1 MYTQDQLKQQ
11 VAHAAV
17 QHLLPLLQPQ
27 TVLGIGTGSTVDVF
41 IDALAEHKQLFKA
54 AVSSSERTTQ
64 RLQSLGIQVVD
75 LNEVSH
81 MDWYIDG
88 ADEIDQQLHMTKGGG
103 GALTREKI
111 VASVA
116 QHFLCIVDESK
127 VVAQLG
133 AFALPLEVIPMARA
147 VVSRRL
153 EQLGG
158 RVVWRAD
165 FITDNGNHIIDVH
178 DLQIAQPAELEA
190 QINNIPGVV
199 CCGLFALDRASV
211 ALVAGQQGV
220 TKLSHN

>member
-11 VAHAAV
+11 VAAAAIDFI
-17 QHLLPLLQPQ
+17 LPKLQAD
-27 TVLGIGTGSTVDVF
+27 TILGIGTGSTVDLL
-41 IDALAEHKQLFKA
+41 IDALAEHKDKFKA
-54 AVSSSERTTQ
+54 AASSSERSTQ
-64 RLQSLGIQVVD
+64 RLQQHGITVLD
-75 LNEVSH
+75 LNQVAS

-88 ADEIDQQLHMTKGGG
+88 ADEIDAQLNMTKGGG

-133 AFALPLEVIPMARA
+133 AFPLPIEVIPMARQ
-147 VVSRRL
+147 VVTRRL

-158 RVVWRAD
+158 QVKWRSG
-165 FITDNGNHIIDVH
+165 FVTDNGNDIIDVH
-178 DLQIAQPAELEA
+178 GLTITDPAQLEA
-190 QINNIPGVV
+190 QINDIPGVV
-199 CCGLFALDRASV
+199 CCGLFALSGASV

-220 TKLSHN
+220 TTMS